1 MPRRKPR
8 VGMWFHMAQHCN
20 GGVAVDV
27 AASLYVGDAAG
38 RPKGPTRP
46 KDFSCGD
53 LKFALNLGA
62 CVSACG
68 GGRAHSGR
76 RMDRTVAGGRVAAKC
91 VALAI
96 MGRWP
101 LARLLGTHNRRVFGA
116 FCHRPR
122 ECVYFPAP

>member
-1 MPRRKPR
+1 M
-8 VGMWFHMAQHCN
+8 
-20 GGVAVDV
+20 DV

-62 CVSACG
+62 CVRNGSAC
-68 GGRAHSGR
+68 AWVQ
-76 RMDRTVAGGRVAAKC
+76 VACTQRPPHGPHCCRGAEWPPSVA
-91 VALAI
+91 ALAI

-101 LARLLGTHNRRVFGA
+101 LARLLGTHNRRGLGA
-116 FCHRPR
+116 FVTGPVSA
-122 ECVYFPAP
+122 CVYFPAP